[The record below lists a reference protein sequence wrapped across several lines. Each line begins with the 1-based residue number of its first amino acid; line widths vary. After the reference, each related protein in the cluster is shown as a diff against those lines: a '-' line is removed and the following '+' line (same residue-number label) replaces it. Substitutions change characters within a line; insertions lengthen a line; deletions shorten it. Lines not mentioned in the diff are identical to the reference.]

1 MDTTGEVQIEK
12 TLIGGSLEIPRMVNG
27 LWQLSGGH
35 DKDVNIVSASNAM
48 DRLINR
54 GLYAFD
60 MADHYGDAELVV
72 GHHNKSTGPKL
83 TAFTKWCP
91 AENGIKTQENA
102 EAAIDHALS
111 RMGQEKIE
119 LLQYHAWDY
128 SDDTYIHN
136 LHHLQSL
143 RTKGKI
149 GHIGLTNTDAAHL
162 EMLCESGFRI
172 ATNQVPVNVIDCRVI
187 TGRLSE
193 VCQKH
198 EVGILAYAS
207 LLGGFL
213 SEKWVGQPEPAD
225 PESLNWSLRKYLRFI
240 WEAGGWDKFQVVLQA
255 LATIA
260 SRHSVPIAAVATRW
274 VLDVPAV
281 KAVIVGSRLD
291 DKTDEYASKN
301 LLAFTFQLTDD
312 DRALISE
319 AQRGLTHVPGDCG
332 DEYRR
337 PPFLTVTGDL
347 SHHLSDTEQS
357 AAIAAA
363 VARGQRIE
371 YRTGSVWEPIAGY
384 CRAVRVGSSIHVSGT
399 TANSPISELP
409 NVGGGSAR
417 SQTVWILDI
426 IERSLTA
433 LGASFADIVRTR
445 IMVQNLEDCEEV
457 SRAHGWRMKCAGI
470 LPANTLVSVGVVG
483 DNMLVEIEAWAEV
496 GSGDQSVLQIGN

>member
-1 MDTTGEVQIEK
+1 MDPKGAVQVER

-27 LWQLSGGH
+27 LWQLAGGH
-35 DKDVNIVSASNAM
+35 DKDVNIASASDAM
-48 DRLINR
+48 NNLINR

-60 MADHYGDAELVV
+60 MADHYGDAELVI
-72 GHHNKSTGPKL
+72 GHHNKSHRSSS

-91 AENGIKTQENA
+91 AETGIKTLENA
-102 EAAIDHALS
+102 EAAVDLALS

-128 SDDTYIHN
+128 TDDTYIHN
-136 LHHLQSL
+136 LHHLQTL
-143 RTKGKI
+143 QAKGKI

-162 EMLCESGFRI
+162 EMLCNSGFRI
-172 ATNQVPVNVIDCRVI
+172 ATNQVPVNVIDRRVI
-187 TGRLSE
+187 NGRLGE
-193 VCQKH
+193 VCKKH
-198 EVGILAYAS
+198 NVGILAYAS

-213 SEKWVGQPEPAD
+213 SEKWLGQPEPID

-260 SRHSVPIAAVATRW
+260 SRHQVPIAAVATRW

-291 DKTDEYASKN
+291 DKTQEYASKN
-301 LLAFTFQLTDD
+301 LLAFTFHLTDED
-312 DRALISE
+312 GALISE
-319 AQRGLTHVPGDCG
+319 AQRGLSDVPGDCG

-347 SHHLSDTEQS
+347 SHHLSDPQQS
-357 AAIAAA
+357 AAIAGAISK
-363 VARGQRIE
+363 GQRIE
-371 YRTGSVWEPIAGY
+371 YLTGSKWEPIAGY
-384 CRAVRVGSSIHVSGT
+384 CRAVRVGSTIHVSGT
-399 TANSPISELP
+399 TANSPIPELS
-409 NVGGGSAR
+409 NIGSDSAR
-417 SQTVWILDI
+417 SQTVWVLDI
-426 IERSLTA
+426 IERSLKA
-433 LGASFADIVRTR
+433 LGASFSDILRTR
-445 IMVQNLEDCEEV
+445 IMIQNLGDCEEV

-470 LPANTLVSVGVVG
+470 LPANTLVSAGVVG

-496 GSGDQSVLQIGN
+496 GSGDQGVLQIKN

>member
-1 MDTTGEVQIEK
+1 
-12 TLIGGSLEIPRMVNG
+12 
-27 LWQLSGGH
+27 
-35 DKDVNIVSASNAM
+35 
-48 DRLINR
+48 
-54 GLYAFD
+54 

-72 GHHNKSTGPKL
+72 GHHNKAHASSS

-91 AENGIKTQENA
+91 AETGIKTLENA
-102 EAAIDHALS
+102 EAAVDLALS

-128 SDDTYIHN
+128 TDDTYIHN
-136 LHHLQSL
+136 LHHLQTL
-143 RTKGKI
+143 QAKGKI

-162 EMLCESGFRI
+162 EMLCNSGFRI
-172 ATNQVPVNVIDCRVI
+172 ATNQVPVNVIDRRVMN
-187 TGRLSE
+187 GRLGE
-193 VCQKH
+193 VCKKH
-198 EVGILAYAS
+198 NVGILAYAS

-213 SEKWVGQPEPAD
+213 SEKWLGQPEPTD

-260 SRHSVPIAAVATRW
+260 SRHQVPIAAVATRW

-291 DKTDEYASKN
+291 DKTQEYASKN
-301 LLAFTFQLTDD
+301 LLAFTFHLTDE

-319 AQRGLTHVPGDCG
+319 AQRGLSDVPGDCG

-347 SHHLSDTEQS
+347 SHHLSDPQQS

-363 VARGQRIE
+363 NSKGQRIE
-371 YRTGSVWEPIAGY
+371 YLTGSKWEPIAGY
-384 CRAVRVGSSIHVSGT
+384 CRAVRVGNTIHISGT
-399 TANSPISELP
+399 TANSPIPELS
-409 NVGGGSAR
+409 NIGGDSAR
-417 SQTVWILDI
+417 SQTVWVLDI
-426 IERSLTA
+426 IECSLKA
-433 LGASFADIVRTR
+433 LGASFSDILRTR
-445 IMVQNLEDCEEV
+445 IMIQNLGDCEEV

-470 LPANTLVSVGVVG
+470 LPANTLVSAGVVG

-496 GSGDQSVLQIGN
+496 GSGDQGVLQIKK